1 MAAGILGRK
10 VRMDKKEAYEMPLK
24 WKDSDKEIRVK
35 CEDAAHKIYGDIL
48 PEEVELRLS
57 EEIDD
62 ICRNGYETLYLTVSS
77 LIQGMGF
84 RKSEYNYRGCSGN
97 SFVAYLLGISGAVN
111 PLPSHYR
118 CSEAHYSEFQDC
130 DTAYGYELPDK
141 TCPVCGR
148 KLIKDGFSLSEKFFM
163 GEDGRKKPDF
173 SINVVSGKKEE
184 AMRVLG
190 YMKGLGQIVGCGSAD
205 AETNTERF
213 VLRHPSSVILIPD
226 YAGDAENYL
235 KVIRG
240 FNGEMISETDYY
252 EVDHIFSKIGILWN
266 TQTDHLSRVEDLTGI
281 TADSISLDD
290 NEVVAA
296 FKPSLLD
303 ELHGV
308 SGIDGLTGE
317 IQETMLRMCPIRKFS
332 DLVKLFGLMHGTGT
346 WTGNAEE
353 LLMKGIVSINEVIT
367 DWDDVYDILIKYGI
381 DKELAFSY
389 AERIRKGRGITE
401 EQKTDLCAK
410 GIPEWFIE
418 SCGKIRYLFPRAHSI
433 SYVLQ
438 IWQLAWYKLHYPVQ
452 FYRAYLETAFIS
464 DTAKEIMLEG
474 EDAIREE
481 LESRKA
487 LEEQGYGE
495 YIERDED
502 NALKVALEMYMKGMR
517 MPGLWQIKD

>member
-1 MAAGILGRK
+1 
-10 VRMDKKEAYEMPLK
+10 MDKKEAYEKPIR
-24 WKDSDKEIRVK
+24 WKDSNKEIREK

-48 PEEVELRLS
+48 PEEVVSRLNK
-57 EEIDD
+57 EIEA
-62 ICRNGYETLYLTVSS
+62 ICENGYDTLYLTVSS

-97 SFVAYLLGISGAVN
+97 SFVAYLLGISGDVN
-111 PLPSHYR
+111 PLPPHYR
-118 CSEAHYSEFQDC
+118 CSDGHYTEFC
-130 DTAYGYELPDK
+130 YGKISYGYELADRI
-141 TCPVCGR
+141 CPVCGK
-148 KLIKDGFSLSEKFFM
+148 KLIKDGFSLYEKFFM
-163 GEDGRKKPDF
+163 GEDGRKIPDF
-173 SINVVSGKKEE
+173 SINVVSGKKEG

-190 YMKGLGQIVGCGSAD
+190 YMKGVGQIVGCGRTD
-205 AETNTERF
+205 ATSDTEGF
-213 VLRHPSSVILIPD
+213 ALRHPTGVILIPD
-226 YAGDAENYL
+226 YAGNAEDYL

-240 FNGEMISETDYY
+240 YNGEMISETDYY
-252 EVDHIFSKIGILWN
+252 EVDHIFSKIDILWN

-281 TADSISLDD
+281 LADSISLDD

-317 IQETMLRMCPIRKFS
+317 HWETMLRMCPIRKFS
-332 DLVKLFGLMHGTGT
+332 DLVKLFGLMHGSGT

-353 LLMKGIVSINEVIT
+353 QLMKGTVSLNEVIA
-367 DWDDVYDILIKYGI
+367 DRDDVYDTLIKYGI

-389 AERIRKGRGITE
+389 AERISKGKGFTD

-410 GIPEWFIE
+410 GFPECFIE
-418 SCGKIRYLFPRAHSI
+418 SCGKIRYLFPRAHGI
-433 SYVLQ
+433 SYALQ
-438 IWQLAWYKLHYPVQ
+438 IWQLAWYKHHYPEQ

-481 LESRKA
+481 LESWKD
-487 LEEQGYGE
+487 LEEQGYGV

-502 NALKVALEMYMKGMR
+502 NALKVALEMYMKGMK
-517 MPGLWQIKD
+517 MPGLWQIMD